1 MFNSEDQWPL
11 PNYTSGPTKHV
22 HALGEITTCASA
34 GLLRFL
40 NSITTSRPRNFFSI
54 KCQMSRGLLRS
65 GILRNITKKDPQ
77 IAELIEYAM
86 LHFARCYEN
95 RNILMH
101 SKQYFGVELD
111 FFLSLEKKPK
121 GKEPLTFHLNLSTLR
136 KVADDIMSGV
146 FFITDIW
153 RSRFSQEPASEATS
167 STTLIARYSATRYS
181 GSD

>member
-1 MFNSEDQWPL
+1 MYERGLMALLEFYLDE
-11 PNYTSGPTKHV
+11 PT
-22 HALGEITTCASA
+22 AE
-34 GLLRFL
+34 
-40 NSITTSRPRNFFSI
+40 FFSI

-146 FFITDIW
+146 FFISDIW
-153 RSRFSQEPASEATS
+153 RRTRQRSHLFYHPHCPIKFSYQIHWIR
-167 STTLIARYSATRYS
+167 LN
-181 GSD
+181 